1 MNISLF
7 KDQFIPL
14 SLTILSAAALTGI
27 LYLVILGLN
36 FATATDIALRIRWVD
51 VLIGMTIYLKTSI
64 DFAIFI
70 ARLMDK
76 YPGMKGRIGIE
87 IGTAAGNALGTI
99 LILIIWTF
107 FKEVRW
113 LLALMVFIAALV
125 LFRLAEDGLEH
136 AHDHDKKY
144 PAWFQKMVDVFQ
156 IGLAKIN
163 KVIAPI
169 LKYVLPNLKVATPEK
184 VNFWQL
190 FGFAFTVPFILG
202 LDDFAGY
209 VPLFNIVNV
218 FGFSVGVFAGHMIL
232 NALLYISPERT
243 IKAVKNPIISFLGSI
258 AFVAL
263 ALWGL
268 IEVVHIIGF

>member
-1 MNISLF
+1 MNTYF
-7 KDQFIPL
+7 KNQIIPL
-14 SLTILSAAALTGI
+14 GLTVVVASALTGV

-36 FATATDIALRIRWVD
+36 YFTLTDIVLEVRLVD
-51 VLIGMTIYLKTSI
+51 VVIGLTIYLKTSI

-76 YPGMKGRIGIE
+76 YPGLKGRIGVE
-87 IGTAAGNALGTI
+87 IGTALGNAMGTI

-113 LLALMVFIAALV
+113 LLALMVFVAALV
-125 LFRLAEDGLEH
+125 LFRLADDGLEH
-136 AHDHDKKY
+136 ANDQDKKY
-144 PAWFQKMVDVFQ
+144 PRWFQKMVDGFGF
-156 IGLAKIN
+156 ILAKIN
-163 KVIAPI
+163 FFIAPI
-169 LKYVLPNLKVATPEK
+169 LKYVLPDLKVKTPER

-190 FGFAFTVPFILG
+190 LGFAFTVPFILG

-209 VPLFNIVNV
+209 VPLFSIVNV
-218 FGFSVGVFAGHMIL
+218 FGFSIGVFAGHMIL

-263 ALWGL
+263 AVWGL
-268 IEVVHIIGF
+268 LEVVKIIGH